1 MSWATTLAPTPGQ
14 LDACVTCGLCL
25 PHCPTFRVTGDEVAS
40 PRGRIAAMAAVADG
54 SFPIDATFEG
64 IMELCLQCRACEA
77 VCPSLVPFG
86 AMMEGARAELAVQ
99 RPGLRRRLR
108 RLVVGRVLPSR
119 PLLTLATAAVAIVQ
133 RLGLGRRLPGML
145 RRIGGLRR
153 QQLVPSRRVM
163 PPSPPASPVATPVG
177 VERVALVRGCVMEHW
192 FPGVHDAT
200 RGVLQAAGFQVDT
213 PGGQTC
219 CGALAAHEGATA
231 DAERLARRNLAAF
244 SGADLIVA
252 DAAGCSAHLKEYGAW
267 VEGGSELAGR
277 VRDVT
282 ELVADLIG
290 AGRLPAF
297 PAGQGRVAM
306 QDPCHLRH
314 VQGIVAAPRAIV
326 RAAGYEPVEID
337 PDGLCCGAAGLYLTQ
352 QPAMADE
359 LGRRKAAQIAGAGA
373 LIVASANPGCEMQLR
388 FHLEAEYRIAH
399 PIELYWETL
408 QRSGTG

>member
-1 MSWATTLAPTPGQ
+1 MPWATAVAPTPSQ
-14 LDACVTCGLCL
+14 LDSCVTCGLCL

-54 SFPIDATFEG
+54 SFPVDATFEG

-86 AMMEGARAELAVQ
+86 RMMEGARAELAVQ
-99 RPGLRRRLR
+99 RPGFGRRLR

-133 RLGLGRRLPGML
+133 RLGLGRRLPGTL

-153 QQLVPSRRVM
+153 QRLLPHT
-163 PPSPPASPVATPVG
+163 ATPAPATTPATAG
-177 VERVALVRGCVMEHW
+177 RVALLTGCVMDQW
-192 FPGVHDAT
+192 FPDVHAAT

-252 DAAGCSAHLKEYGAW
+252 DAAGCSAHLKEYGDW
-267 VEGGSELAGR
+267 VDGGAELADR
-277 VRDVT
+277 VSDVT
-282 ELVADLIG
+282 ELVANLINSG
-290 AGRLPAF
+290 LLPTLTT
-297 PAGQGRVAM
+297 PRGRVAV

-388 FHLEAEYRIAH
+388 FHLEAGYRIAH
-399 PIELYWETL
+399 PVELYWEAL
-408 QRSGTG
+408 QQSAGG